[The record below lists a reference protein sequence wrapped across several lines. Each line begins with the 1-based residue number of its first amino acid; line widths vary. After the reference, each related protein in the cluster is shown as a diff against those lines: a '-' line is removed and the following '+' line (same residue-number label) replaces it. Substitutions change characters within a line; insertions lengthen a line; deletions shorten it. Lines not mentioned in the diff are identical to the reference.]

1 MYIHSGE
8 NVYITV
14 RSVVFCSSLAQ
25 WLLHLKMMTFQKL
38 KKKKVVPLHFIIVIA
53 IIMVKFW
60 IGIMLHKWT
69 KIGIQK
75 VFRLQLQVYQKS
87 F

>member
-1 MYIHSGE
+1 
-8 NVYITV
+8 
-14 RSVVFCSSLAQ
+14 
-25 WLLHLKMMTFQKL
+25 MTFQKL
-38 KKKKVVPLHFIIVIA
+38 KKKKVVPLHFVIVIA
-53 IIMVKFW
+53 VIMVKFW